1 MPVRVFCLYEKF
13 DIFPLYWRAV
23 SLRTRFESIVARVAS
38 RFIAKERPADL
49 FGGAFFDLR
58 LKVKDLKKQWA
69 KEAMESLKK
78 TLIKD
83 LKEKG
88 YNIAEFDMSL
98 GQYRGSQ
105 FITSAKLSVNI
116 GSEDKAKKLAGYLQ
130 KYSPKFTLKSF
141 ADGVANYNVR

>member
-1 MPVRVFCLYEKF
+1 VKNVFNRISFISERVFRYYAKDE
-13 DIFPLYWRAV
+13 DIGEFA
-23 SLRTRFESIVARVAS
+23 RTFKV
-38 RFIAKERPADL
+38 
-49 FGGAFFDLR
+49 LR
-58 LKVKDLKKQWA
+58 LKVKDLKKKWA

-88 YNIAEFDMSL
+88 YDIVEFNISL

-105 FITSAKLSVNI
+105 FITSAKLSVNM

-130 KYSPKFTLKSF
+130 KYSPKFSLKEF
-141 ADGVANYNVR
+141 NKETGVASYNIR

>member
-1 MPVRVFCLYEKF
+1 MLEGC
-13 DIFPLYWRAV
+13 I
-23 SLRTRFESIVARVAS
+23 LRERFERIATKVAS
-38 RFIAKERPADL
+38 RLIAKERPEDL

-88 YNIAEFDMSL
+88 YDVGELDMSL

-116 GSEDKAKKLAGYLQ
+116 GSEEKAKKLAEYLQ
-130 KYSPKFTLKSF
+130 KYSPKFSLKSF
-141 ADGVANYNVR
+141 ADGVASYNIR